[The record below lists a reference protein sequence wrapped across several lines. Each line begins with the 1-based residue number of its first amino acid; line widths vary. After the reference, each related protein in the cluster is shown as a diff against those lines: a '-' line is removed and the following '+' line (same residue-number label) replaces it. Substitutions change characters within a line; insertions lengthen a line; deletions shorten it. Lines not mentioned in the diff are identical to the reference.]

1 MARGLNIS
9 AGQWSDKGR
18 KPVNQDFHGILI
30 PAEPQRS
37 LKGITVALAD
47 GISSSA
53 VSQVASES
61 AVKSLLTDY
70 YCTSDSWPVKTAA
83 QRVIAATNS
92 WLYAQTRQGPHRYDN
107 DRGYVCTFSALILKS
122 RAAHIFHIGDARI
135 YRLDGGNLEQI
146 TTDHRI
152 FNTPEEHYLSRA
164 LGAGDQVEIDY
175 LMVAVAVD
183 DTFVLATDGIH
194 EHVPARSM
202 ARIIGEHAA
211 DLDAAAQAIGQE
223 AYRRGSP
230 DNLTVQII
238 RIEDRPDGDVT
249 EVLGEASDR
258 PLPPI
263 LEARTVFDGYRI
275 LRELHASSRSHVY
288 LAEDTETATLVV
300 LKTPSI
306 DIGSDHAHLRRF
318 AMEEWIARRIEN
330 AHVLKPFIP
339 SRSRN
344 YLYVATEFVD
354 GQTLTQ
360 WMTDN
365 PKPDLE
371 TVRGI
376 AEQIARGLRAFHRLE
391 MVHQDIRPDN
401 IMIDRSGTIKII
413 DFGSTKVAGVAEASG
428 DRNDI
433 LGTAQYTAP
442 EYFLG
447 EPGTSRS
454 DLFSLGV
461 ITYQMLTGTL
471 PYGAEVAK
479 TRTKAQQR
487 KLHYQSALDETR
499 PIPTWIDGALRKALH
514 PDPYQRY
521 AELSEFIHD
530 LRHPNPVYSVTGSP
544 PLIERNPLLFWQLLS
559 AGLALIVLMLLIKW

>member
-1 MARGLNIS
+1 M
-9 AGQWSDKGR
+9 
-18 KPVNQDFHGILI
+18 
-30 PAEPQRS
+30 
-37 LKGITVALAD
+37 
-47 GISSSA
+47 
-53 VSQVASES
+53 
-61 AVKSLLTDY
+61 
-70 YCTSDSWPVKTAA
+70 
-83 QRVIAATNS
+83 
-92 WLYAQTRQGPHRYDN
+92 
-107 DRGYVCTFSALILKS
+107 
-122 RAAHIFHIGDARI
+122 
-135 YRLDGGNLEQI
+135 
-146 TTDHRI
+146 
-152 FNTPEEHYLSRA
+152 
-164 LGAGDQVEIDY
+164 
-175 LMVAVAVD
+175 
-183 DTFVLATDGIH
+183 
-194 EHVPARSM
+194 
-202 ARIIGEHAA
+202 
-211 DLDAAAQAIGQE
+211 
-223 AYRRGSP
+223 
-230 DNLTVQII
+230 
-238 RIEDRPDGDVT
+238 
-249 EVLGEASDR
+249 
-258 PLPPI
+258 
-263 LEARTVFDGYRI
+263 
-275 LRELHASSRSHVY
+275 
-288 LAEDTETATLVV
+288 